1 MKSKKEREK
10 ERERTLE
17 IVVDIE
23 LIGLDGLDMGNER
36 ESDARFLN
44 LSI

>member
-17 IVVDIE
+17 IVVYIE
-23 LIGLDGLDMGNER
+23 LIGLDVGSER
-36 ESDARFLN
+36 GIKGDG
-44 LSI
+44 

>member
-1 MKSKKEREK
+1 MKSEKEREK
-10 ERERTLE
+10 EERERTLE

-36 ESDARFLN
+36 E
-44 LSI
+44 I